1 MVLATL
7 ILIIVIVLVV
17 YLEHFEYWLWRG
29 KVYQVYTAPLK
40 GAK

>member
-1 MVLATL
+1 MVLTSL
-7 ILIIVIVLVV
+7 ILLIALVLAI

-29 KVYQVYTAPLK
+29 KAYQIYTAPLK